1 MKILSKRVLLA
12 LLFASMALFTTQA
25 FEASDAPSPLRQEGD
40 TLIVNTKDIAA
51 DIRGFRGD
59 TPLNIYISNGKV
71 VKVEALGNRE
81 TPRFFDRVRNSLL
94 DAWNGLTVSQA
105 KKQQVDGVTGATYSS
120 KAVIATV
127 QRGLEYYDKTVKDGK

>member
-1 MKILSKRVLLA
+1 MKISSKRVLLA

-25 FEASDAPSPLRQEGD
+25 FEASDAPSPIRQEGD

-81 TPRFFDRVRNSLL
+81 TPRFFDRV
-94 DAWNGLTVSQA
+94 
-105 KKQQVDGVTGATYSS
+105 YS
-120 KAVIATV
+120 VL
-127 QRGLEYYDKTVKDGK
+127 Q

>member
-12 LLFASMALFTTQA
+12 LMFASMALFTTQA

-127 QRGLEYYDKTVKDGK
+127 KRGLEYYDKTVKDGK

>member
-1 MKILSKRVLLA
+1 MKILSRRVLLA

>member
-12 LLFASMALFTTQA
+12 LMFASMALFTTQA

>member
-1 MKILSKRVLLA
+1 MKILSKRGLLA
-12 LLFASMALFTTQA
+12 LMFASMALFTTQA

-51 DIRGFRGD
+51 DIKGFRGD
-59 TPLNIYISNGKV
+59 TPLNIYISDGKV
-71 VKVEALGNRE
+71 VKVEALSNRE

-127 QRGLEYYDKTVKDGK
+127 QRGLEFYDKTVKDGK